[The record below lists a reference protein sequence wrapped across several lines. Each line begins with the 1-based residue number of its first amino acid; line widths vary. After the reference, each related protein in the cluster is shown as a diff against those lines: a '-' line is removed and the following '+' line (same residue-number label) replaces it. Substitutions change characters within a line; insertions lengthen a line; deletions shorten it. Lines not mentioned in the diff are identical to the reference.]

1 VSRPIPF
8 LPSCPTIFLPL
19 LCVLFSAKNFGV
31 CKMTQSNIKYVKWSC
46 LDIVSLCSLLQ
57 CVVTYSSTYVLVA
70 LSIDRYDAITHPM
83 NFSGSCKFIS
93 QFYYSEKY
101 RDNAHIKHSAH
112 LCFNFL
118 RKTTKL
124 SSVNIIWRS
133 ARIVNYF
140 RNLS

>member
-1 VSRPIPF
+1 
-8 LPSCPTIFLPL
+8 
-19 LCVLFSAKNFGV
+19 
-31 CKMTQSNIKYVKWSC
+31 MTQSNIKYVKWSC

-140 RNLS
+140 RNLSQFSRRYTDNYLFVSLTLIRLFLTHLQCC